1 MPVASKKRA
10 SKQAYQSLGQLT
22 INGFETPFTQ
32 KLDPGNLWVKLASQ
46 IPWDQIV
53 GVYLK
58 QLRNHST
65 GASSINPRV
74 VLGAVMIKHIKN
86 LSDEETIFEMQEN
99 VYLQYFITA
108 YRPFVPTSPGR
119 EKNLGLIGSRLAKII
134 LVLNLVNLA
143 RVAPLCI

>member
-32 KLDPGNLWVKLASQ
+32 KLDPGNRWVKLASQ

-86 LSDEETIFEMQEN
+86 LSDEETIFEIQEN

-108 YRPFVPTSPGR
+108 YRPFVPTRPGR
-119 EKNLGLIGSRLAKII
+119 KKTSDLSAAGSQKLSW
-134 LVLNLVNLA
+134 
-143 RVAPLCI
+143 C